1 MRTLFNCCLGQE
13 EEVSGEEEMGWETV
27 SSHWLQYTSIQY
39 SNSQTVWSQDHFI
52 CLKTTVDPQRGLV
65 YVGHSYRYLPF

>member
-13 EEVSGEEEMGWETV
+13 EEVSGEEVGWETV

-39 SNSQTVWSQDHFI
+39 SDSQTFWPRDHCI
-52 CLKTTVDPQRGLV
+52 CLKTIVDPQRGLV
-65 YVGHSYRYLPF
+65 YDIAIGSYHFRN